1 MHKNGLLNCILNLL
15 FLYLKERNA
24 ENDTVSSQ
32 ILVFLARADTCIQG
46 EGRHNIFVRL
56 EIANQLRGEG
66 GEKGREG
73 RKEYDLAR
81 KHTRVASCLSRLQ
94 GTTAGNLIS
103 CLCES
108 CLLNFSQET
117 WREETA
123 WTVQMEM
130 GR

>member
-1 MHKNGLLNCILNLL
+1 MHKTGLLNCILNLL

-24 ENDTVSSQ
+24 ENDAVSSQ
-32 ILVFLARADTCIQG
+32 ILVFLARADTCFQG

-73 RKEYDLAR
+73 RKGYDLAR

-94 GTTAGNLIS
+94 GTTTGNLVS

-108 CLLNFSQET
+108 CLLNFSQEM

-123 WTVQMEM
+123 WTV
-130 GR
+130 